1 MEGKMTARGD
11 EPDVLIIDRLPLR
24 SLNLINI
31 LSHLLRSDA
40 CGQFRL
46 ILHTPDEIDQ
56 CIEPDKNCEM
66 LIYNVGPASISD
78 PETSQRLKALTTLAP
93 DVPLM
98 IVSDSEC
105 RGEII
110 SALKVGAQ
118 GFLYAGTNI
127 ALALQ
132 AFCFM
137 LKDRSHDPSAM
148 RPKSTYLE
156 QTLRAVDCNPISSC
170 TMGGGDG
177 AVEDLE
183 DSGST
188 NRNTTMRQKAVLELL
203 SRGSP
208 NKVIAR
214 RLGMSQGAVKFHV
227 RQIMRKFGVTN
238 RTEVAAVCATQPSIL
253 GAMADAVQGSRD
265 RFRGGPVPCPFGTS
279 SHDQQVPEMS
289 LEHVERA
296 VQTSG
301 LMARRFGEPCLKV

>member
-1 MEGKMTARGD
+1 MTARGD

-56 CIEPDKNCEM
+56 CIDPDKNYEM

-93 DVPLM
+93 DVPLV

-148 RPKSTYLE
+148 RPKWTYLE
-156 QTLRAVDCNPISSC
+156 QTSRAVDCNPISSC

-183 DSGST
+183 DFGFDKPQYNDET
-188 NRNTTMRQKAVLELL
+188 KGC
-203 SRGSP
+203 SRTSEPREPKQGHCS
-208 NKVIAR
+208 

>member
-1 MEGKMTARGD
+1 MTAQRD
-11 EPDVLIIDRLPLR
+11 EPVVLLIDRLPLR

-31 LSHLLRSDA
+31 LTHLVRSNA

-46 ILHTPDEIDQ
+46 ILHTPDELDQ
-56 CIEPDKNCEM
+56 CIDPDKICEM
-66 LIYNVGPASISD
+66 LIYNIGAASISD

-93 DVPLM
+93 RVPLV

-110 SALKVGAQ
+110 SAVKVGAQ

-132 AFCFM
+132 AFWFM
-137 LKDRSHDPSAM
+137 LTDKSRDPSAM
-148 RPKSTYLE
+148 RLKWTSPE
-156 QTLRAVDCNPISSC
+156 QTSRAVYCNPTPSC
-170 TMGGGDG
+170 TRGGGDG

-188 NRNTTMRQKAVLELL
+188 NRNLTMRQKAVLELL

-227 RQIMRKFGVTN
+227 REIMRKFGVTN
-238 RTEVAAVCATQPSIL
+238 RAEVAAVCAMQ
-253 GAMADAVQGSRD
+253 A
-265 RFRGGPVPCPFGTS
+265 
-279 SHDQQVPEMS
+279 
-289 LEHVERA
+289 
-296 VQTSG
+296 
-301 LMARRFGEPCLKV
+301 

>member
-1 MEGKMTARGD
+1 MTARGD
-11 EPDVLIIDRLPLR
+11 EFVVLIIDRLPLR
-24 SLNLINI
+24 SQNLINI

-40 CGQFRL
+40 CGQ
-46 ILHTPDEIDQ
+46 PDEMDQ
-56 CIEPDKNCEM
+56 CIDPDKNCEM
-66 LIYNVGPASISD
+66 LIYNVGSASISD
-78 PETSQRLKALTTLAP
+78 PETSQQLKALTTLAP
-93 DVPLM
+93 DVPLV

-118 GFLYAGTNI
+118 GFLYAGTNT

-132 AFCFM
+132 AFRFM

-148 RPKSTYLE
+148 RPKWTYPE
-156 QTLRAVDCNPISSC
+156 QTSRAADGNPITSC

-183 DSGST
+183 DSGPTNRNLST
-188 NRNTTMRQKAVLELL
+188 NRNLTMRQRAVLELL

-214 RLGMSQGAVKFHV
+214 RLGLSQGAVKFHV

-238 RTEVAAVCATQPSIL
+238 RTEVVIHSQLFAL
-253 GAMADAVQGSRD
+253 RN
-265 RFRGGPVPCPFGTS
+265 R
-279 SHDQQVPEMS
+279 
-289 LEHVERA
+289 
-296 VQTSG
+296 
-301 LMARRFGEPCLKV
+301 

>member
-1 MEGKMTARGD
+1 MEGKMTARRD
-11 EPDVLIIDRLPLR
+11 EPVVLIIDRLPLR

-56 CIEPDKNCEM
+56 CIDPDKNCEM
-66 LIYNVGPASISD
+66 LIYNVGSASISD
-78 PETSQRLKALTTLAP
+78 PETSQRLKALTTLTP
-93 DVPLM
+93 DVPLV
-98 IVSDSEC
+98 IVSESEC

-118 GFLYAGTNI
+118 GFLYAGTNL

-132 AFCFM
+132 AFWFM

-148 RPKSTYLE
+148 RPKWTYLE
-156 QTLRAVDCNPISSC
+156 QTSRAVDCNPIPFC

-188 NRNTTMRQKAVLELL
+188 NRNLTMRQKAVLELL

-238 RTEVAAVCATQPSIL
+238 RAEVASVCATQPLIL
-253 GAMADAVQGSRD
+253 EAMAI
-265 RFRGGPVPCPFGTS
+265 
-279 SHDQQVPEMS
+279 
-289 LEHVERA
+289 
-296 VQTSG
+296 
-301 LMARRFGEPCLKV
+301 

>member
-1 MEGKMTARGD
+1 MTAQKD
-11 EPDVLIIDRLPLR
+11 EPVVLLIDRLPLR

-31 LSHLLRSDA
+31 LSHLVRSDA
-40 CGQFRL
+40 CEQFRL
-46 ILHTPDEIDQ
+46 TLRTPDEMDQ
-56 CIEPDKNCEM
+56 CTEPDKNCEM

-78 PETSQRLKALTTLAP
+78 LETSQRLKALTTLAP
-93 DVPLM
+93 DLPLV

-118 GFLYAGTNI
+118 CFLYAGTNV

-137 LKDRSHDPSAM
+137 LKDRSHNPSAM
-148 RPKSTYLE
+148 RPTWTYPE
-156 QTLRAVDCNPISSC
+156 QSSRAVDCNPISFGTIGS
-170 TMGGGDG
+170 GDG

-188 NRNTTMRQKAVLELL
+188 NRNLTTRQKAVLELL

-214 RLGMSQGAVKFHV
+214 RLGISQGAVKFHV

-238 RTEVAAVCATQPSIL
+238 RAEVAAVCATQPL
-253 GAMADAVQGSRD
+253 VA
-265 RFRGGPVPCPFGTS
+265 
-279 SHDQQVPEMS
+279 
-289 LEHVERA
+289 
-296 VQTSG
+296 
-301 LMARRFGEPCLKV
+301 

>member
-1 MEGKMTARGD
+1 VCLNPNQKEQNDALSVRVMEGKMTDRGD

-56 CIEPDKNCEM
+56 CIDPDKNYEM
-66 LIYNVGPASISD
+66 LIYNVGSASISD

-93 DVPLM
+93 DVPLV

-132 AFCFM
+132 AFWLM

-148 RPKSTYLE
+148 RPKWIE
-156 QTLRAVDCNPISSC
+156 QTSRAVDCNPVSSC

-227 RQIMRKFGVTN
+227 REIMRKFGVTN
-238 RTEVAAVCATQPSIL
+238 RAEVAAVCAMQ
-253 GAMADAVQGSRD
+253 A
-265 RFRGGPVPCPFGTS
+265 
-279 SHDQQVPEMS
+279 
-289 LEHVERA
+289 
-296 VQTSG
+296 
-301 LMARRFGEPCLKV
+301 

>member
-1 MEGKMTARGD
+1 MEGKMTARRD
-11 EPDVLIIDRLPLR
+11 EPVILLIDRLPLR
-24 SLNLINI
+24 NLNLINI
-31 LSHLLRSDA
+31 LSHFDRSNA

-46 ILHTPDEIDQ
+46 ILNTPDEIDQ
-56 CIEPDKNCEM
+56 YIDPDKNCEM

-93 DVPLM
+93 DVPLV

-132 AFCFM
+132 AFSFM
-137 LKDRSHDPSAM
+137 LSDRSPHPSTM
-148 RPKSTYLE
+148 RPKRTCPE
-156 QTLRAVDCNPISSC
+156 QTSRAVDCNHVPSC
-170 TMGGGDG
+170 TIGGGDI

-183 DSGST
+183 DLGPA
-188 NRNTTMRQKAVLELL
+188 NRNLTMRQRAVLELL
-203 SRGSP
+203 SHGSP

-238 RTEVAAVCATQPSIL
+238 RTEVAAVCATPPL
-253 GAMADAVQGSRD
+253 VA
-265 RFRGGPVPCPFGTS
+265 
-279 SHDQQVPEMS
+279 
-289 LEHVERA
+289 
-296 VQTSG
+296 
-301 LMARRFGEPCLKV
+301 

>member
-11 EPDVLIIDRLPLR
+11 ESVVLIIDRLPLR
-24 SLNLINI
+24 SQNLINI

-40 CGQFRL
+40 CGQ
-46 ILHTPDEIDQ
+46 PDEMDQ
-56 CIEPDKNCEM
+56 CIDPDKNSEM
-66 LIYNVGPASISD
+66 LIYNVGSASISD

-93 DVPLM
+93 DVPLV

-118 GFLYAGTNI
+118 GFLYAGTNT

-132 AFCFM
+132 AFRFM
-137 LKDRSHDPSAM
+137 LKDRSH
-148 RPKSTYLE
+148 
-156 QTLRAVDCNPISSC
+156 CNPIPSC

-183 DSGST
+183 DSVPTNRNLST
-188 NRNTTMRQKAVLELL
+188 NRNLTMRQSAVLELL

-214 RLGMSQGAVKFHV
+214 RLGLSQGAVKFHV

-238 RTEVAAVCATQPSIL
+238 RTEVVIHSQLFAL
-253 GAMADAVQGSRD
+253 RN
-265 RFRGGPVPCPFGTS
+265 R
-279 SHDQQVPEMS
+279 
-289 LEHVERA
+289 
-296 VQTSG
+296 
-301 LMARRFGEPCLKV
+301 

>member
-1 MEGKMTARGD
+1 
-11 EPDVLIIDRLPLR
+11 
-24 SLNLINI
+24 
-31 LSHLLRSDA
+31 
-40 CGQFRL
+40 
-46 ILHTPDEIDQ
+46 
-56 CIEPDKNCEM
+56 
-66 LIYNVGPASISD
+66 
-78 PETSQRLKALTTLAP
+78 
-93 DVPLM
+93 
-98 IVSDSEC
+98 
-105 RGEII
+105 
-110 SALKVGAQ
+110 
-118 GFLYAGTNI
+118 
-127 ALALQ
+127 
-132 AFCFM
+132 
-137 LKDRSHDPSAM
+137 
-148 RPKSTYLE
+148 
-156 QTLRAVDCNPISSC
+156 
-170 TMGGGDG
+170 MGGRDG

-265 RFRGGPVPCPFGTS
+265 RFRGGPVPC

-289 LEHVERA
+289 LEHVECA